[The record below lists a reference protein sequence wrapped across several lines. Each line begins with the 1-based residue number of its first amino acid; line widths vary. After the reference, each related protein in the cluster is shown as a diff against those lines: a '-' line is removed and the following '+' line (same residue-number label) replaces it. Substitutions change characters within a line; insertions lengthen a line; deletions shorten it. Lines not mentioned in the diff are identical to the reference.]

1 MKNVLRDTKCNAVC
15 SKVQSPSTIY
25 KYSALKEVNFF
36 SLSMSLSLCMPS
48 PLSLALSVSL
58 CSAVLLT
65 SAGHTHLWGEIE
77 KNTIKAGGSTAT
89 KMWTG

>member
-25 KYSALKEVNFF
+25 KYSALKEVYFF

-58 CSAVLLT
+58 CSAVLST

-77 KNTIKAGGSTAT
+77 KNAT
-89 KMWTG
+89 FLQTDWGRC